1 MDTNQAR
8 DSAGTALTQP
18 SFRVDSQGSQTTSSI
33 EDDVAKIIGPMEGG
47 KVTKVDT
54 IFLQQDIDDIKTKER
69 ASGFK
74 FQPFKNLKSKFKA
87 KRKRQKEAID
97 SAKRTLLSDEL
108 DLRAANKYDHE
119 YRKFIDKSYFAARNA
134 TAQQTEAEM
143 ESCFMDVEQA
153 FNKALTNYFKERYN
167 ILVTQ
172 TIPNAAA
179 EPAKV
184 AKAPPR
190 SIRRPKILGKSDADE
205 CTYPFPKPDS
215 PHHL

>member
-54 IFLQQDIDDIKTKER
+54 IFLQQEIDDIKTKER

-108 DLRAANKYDHE
+108 DLEPRTNMTM
-119 YRKFIDKSYFAARNA
+119 S
-134 TAQQTEAEM
+134 TE
-143 ESCFMDVEQA
+143 SSLI
-153 FNKALTNYFKERYN
+153 NHTLP
-167 ILVTQ
+167 LVTPQHSRQKRRWKVVLWTLSKPSTKHSQ
-172 TIPNAAA
+172 TISRKDTTSWWLRRSQTPQPN
-179 EPAKV
+179 PQK
-184 AKAPPR
+184 
-190 SIRRPKILGKSDADE
+190 
-205 CTYPFPKPDS
+205 
-215 PHHL
+215 